1 MLIEENARLREQL
14 QSGNYAQ
21 PPAANPDYAAE
32 FQKKLGRKS
41 GRQYGPAAKTT
52 PYIQKEQRPGPVTEK
67 GPYRPKQG
75 DNSPY
80 LRPVYKSR
88 TVGIDG

>member
-14 QSGNYAQ
+14 QSSSYAQ
-21 PPAANPDYAAE
+21 PPAANPDYAAQ
-32 FQKKLGRKS
+32 FQEKLRRPS
-41 GRQYGPAAKTT
+41 GRQYGPSARAT
-52 PYIQKEQRPGPVTEK
+52 PYIQKEQRPGPVAEK
-67 GPYRPKQG
+67 GPYKPKQG

-80 LRPVYKSR
+80 LKPVYKSR